1 MNKGC
6 SLGSINRRYTE
17 HILRL
22 MLHQTAISLSLIK
35 KNNTDKYVQPQ
46 ILNSNLNKFDAS
58 FIISGLNIM
67 RRGSIRFP

>member
-22 MLHQTAISLSLIK
+22 MLHQTAISLPLTKTQIQILRL
-35 KNNTDKYVQPQ
+35 QPQ
-46 ILNSNLNKFDAS
+46 ILNSNLNKFDAC